1 MKKVIT
7 GACIVAVGV
16 LIVFYALS
24 LDNNREY
31 KAKIRLYN
39 DSIDILRENNVE
51 LLKCLHNSQERVT
64 EALNERD
71 VYVDSLD
78 RQRENEKI
86 IRKRYEKKISDLKS
100 IPTDSLYLQIT
111 EWLDTVSFH

>member
-1 MKKVIT
+1 MKRIIKGV
-7 GACIVAVGV
+7 CIVAAGV
-16 LIVFYALS
+16 LVVLYALS
-24 LDNNREY
+24 LDRGKDYRAE
-31 KAKIRLYN
+31 IRLYN

-78 RQRENEKI
+78 RQRKNEKI
-86 IRKRYEKKISDLKS
+86 IRKRYEKRISDLKS
-100 IPTDSLYLQIT
+100 IPTDSLYLQLT
-111 EWLDTVSFH
+111 EWLDTLSFH